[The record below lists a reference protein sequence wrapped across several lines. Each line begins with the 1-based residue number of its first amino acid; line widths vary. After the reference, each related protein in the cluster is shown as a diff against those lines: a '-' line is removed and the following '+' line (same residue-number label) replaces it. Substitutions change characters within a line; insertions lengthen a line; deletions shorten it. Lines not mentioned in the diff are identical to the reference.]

1 MKFRPVII
9 IPVHK
14 TNLDDDEALSL
25 NHVITILGHFPIYFV
40 KPRTLRLNN
49 YPNNNL
55 KCINFDD
62 QYFKSID
69 GYNKLLTSLKLFR
82 AFKQFTHMLIY
93 QLDSLVFKDELLMWS
108 KKNYDYIGSPWF
120 KGYLPTENSKEIVG
134 VGNGGFSL
142 RSIKKSISILQRLRL
157 ARLFDKIKRK
167 LISVGFLKAQRK
179 LSYIESVYF
188 RLLKIKSDSCFINKL
203 INQETF
209 NEDGFW
215 SIWVANT
222 FRDYIV
228 APIDEATRFG
238 FEVNPSTL
246 YFLNN
251 STLPFGCHAWRKY
264 EYETFWINHIKIQ

>member
-9 IPVHK
+9 IPVYK
-14 TNLDDDEALSL
+14 ITMDDDEVLSL
-25 NHVITILGHFPIYFV
+25 NQVITILGHFPIYFI
-40 KPRTLRLNN
+40 KPRTLHLKN
-49 YPNNNL
+49 YPQNKI

-62 QYFKSID
+62 PYFKSTD

-93 QLDSLVFKDELLMWS
+93 QLDSFVFKDELLMWS

-120 KGYLPTENSKEIVG
+120 KGYLPGENSKEIVG

-157 ARLFDKIKRK
+157 ARFVFKIKRK
-167 LISVGFLKAQRK
+167 LIPAGSLKTQRK
-179 LSYIESVYF
+179 VSYFESVYF
-188 RLLKIKSDSCFINKL
+188 RRLKIKADSSYIHKL

-222 FRDYIV
+222 FRDYVV
-228 APIDEATRFG
+228 APIDEATKFG
-238 FEVNPSTL
+238 FEVYPSTL

-251 STLPFGCHAWRKY
+251 SILPFGCHAWRRY
-264 EYETFWINHIKIQ
+264 EYETFWVNHIKIQ